1 MGFCNLHGIEIQSYA
16 LEKASVRLPGVYLHE
31 AAAFDIPYSDNYF
44 DLVFTSGVLIHIAP
58 GDLSRAVKEIHR
70 CSRSYIWGL
79 EYHAPQ
85 ATEVN
90 YRGHDQL
97 FWKMDYA
104 KFYLEQ
110 FKDLELVKSKPLPY
124 LKNNNI
130 DLMFLLRKTSVC
142 AQAQFVAK

>member
-1 MGFCNLHGIEIQSYA
+1 M
-16 LEKASVRLPGVYLHE
+16 
-31 AAAFDIPYSDNYF
+31 
-44 DLVFTSGVLIHIAP
+44 
-58 GDLSRAVKEIHR
+58 KEIHR
-70 CSRSYIWGL
+70 CTRSYIWGL

-97 FWKMDYA
+97 LWKMDYP

-124 LKNNNI
+124 LESNNV
-130 DLMFLLRKTSVC
+130 DLMFLLRKTSIRV
-142 AQAQFVAK
+142 